1 MPEQLVDA
9 KPGTEFNI
17 QNLHVTATQAK
28 HTDPN
33 AVGFKIET
41 ATLGH
46 IAYTSDSEYF
56 TGIGTQYSG
65 ARILILCVLRP
76 TGSPWKGHMTTDDA
90 IKIVEETKPEMTVLT
105 HFGMQMIVK
114 DPDKEARIL
123 QQQTGVPAV
132 AAKDEMHIKIAEKI
146 RIQAAGKR
154 EGLEDFL

>member
-1 MPEQLVDA
+1 
-9 KPGTEFNI
+9 
-17 QNLHVTATQAK
+17 
-28 HTDPN
+28 
-33 AVGFKIET
+33 
-41 ATLGH
+41 
-46 IAYTSDSEYF
+46 
-56 TGIGTQYSG
+56 
-65 ARILILCVLRP
+65 
-76 TGSPWKGHMTTDDA
+76 MTTDDA